1 MGLGDDMLFL
11 GEAEKIHKETGKKVF
26 PVNYRRSAIFENVD
40 FLTFDRNEE
49 HVKVNVTNQPPTCL
63 RDGEKVDY
71 HIPYYVKEE
80 VHTKNGMH
88 FIWNED
94 YKPVPFKLKFSQ
106 EELRSRDRREK
117 HMPAPWSEYIVVNP
131 DVKNS
136 FFKGNK
142 NWGFDNWQKL
152 TTKLHEAGH
161 LVVRFKPSGAGYDEP
176 MLKNCA
182 NILEVPLRIALAI
195 KSKVKL
201 GVTFDGLLSH
211 VWAGAE
217 VPCVRICGGFMSS
230 KTLHYDNNL
239 SLALNNNPIGKCYP
253 SQDIIEANKKI
264 TVDMVYDACM
274 KQLNY

>member
-1 MGLGDDMLFL
+1 
-11 GEAEKIHKETGKKVF
+11 
-26 PVNYRRSAIFENVD
+26 
-40 FLTFDRNEE
+40 
-49 HVKVNVTNQPPTCL
+49 
-63 RDGEKVDY
+63 
-71 HIPYYVKEE
+71 
-80 VHTKNGMH
+80 MH

-106 EELRSRDRREK
+106 EELWSIDRHEK

-161 LVVRFKPSGAGYDEP
+161 LVVRFKPSGTGYDEP

-211 VWAGAE
+211 FWAGAE
-217 VPCVRICGGFMSS
+217 VPCVRICGDFMSS

-239 SLALNNNPIGKCYP
+239 SLALNKNPRGACYP
-253 SQDIIEANKKI
+253 AQDLIEANKKI

-274 KQLNY
+274 KQLNSINK